1 MSVLCDFVANKRV
14 VIVGPSTGLKDSND
28 GELIDSF
35 DVVCRPNHFWTNDEL
50 KNDYGSRTDILFH
63 NFGTDWIPGLKD
75 NIENHKE
82 DFDALKM
89 LVCPLIYGTRIKE
102 DNYMSWPEDHIGD
115 VVHNAKSINT
125 NGIPFQWIGVKKY
138 QRIYHIIGC
147 QPYTGTLSVLML
159 LECPVKELYVTGFD
173 FYQTDKAYADGL
185 HNPLD
190 GPPSQIGGP
199 HGDMASNKQIFA
211 FKNLLKI
218 HKTLKYDEQLNKII
232 SNSYFL

>member
-102 DNYMSWPEDHIGD
+102 DNYMSWAEDHIGD
-115 VVHNAKSINT
+115 VVHNAESINT
-125 NGIPFQWIGVKKY
+125 NDIPFEWIGVKKY
-138 QRIYHIIGC
+138 QEIYNMIGC

-159 LECPVKELYVTGFD
+159 LECPVAELYVTGFD
-173 FYQTDKAYADGL
+173 FYQTDKAYADGFY
-185 HNPLD
+185 NPLD
-190 GPPSQIGGP
+190 GPPPPTGGT
-199 HGDMASNKQIFA
+199 HGDMAIKKQIFA
-211 FKNLLKI
+211 FKNLLERDDILTVDKR
-218 HKTLKYDEQLNKII
+218 LKELILN
-232 SNSYFL
+232 N

>member
-1 MSVLCDFVANKRV
+1 MSVLYDFIANKRV
-14 VIVGPSTGLKDSND
+14 VIVGPSPCLQGSGD
-28 GELIDSF
+28 GKIIDSF

-82 DFDALKM
+82 DFNALKM

-102 DNYMSWPEDHIGD
+102 DNYMSWDEDHIGD
-115 VVHNAKSINT
+115 VVHNAESINT
-125 NGIPFQWIGVKKY
+125 NDIPFEWIGVKKY
-138 QRIYHIIGC
+138 QEIYNMIGC

-159 LECPVKELYVTGFD
+159 LECPVAELYVTGFD
-173 FYQTDKAYADGL
+173 FYQTDKAYADGF

-190 GPPSQIGGP
+190 GPAPETGGG
-199 HGDMASNKQIFA
+199 HGYSCTQRQIFV
-211 FKNLLKI
+211 FKNLFKQHKILKV
-218 HKTLKYDEQLNKII
+218 DQQLQQII
-232 SNSYFL
+232 DKG